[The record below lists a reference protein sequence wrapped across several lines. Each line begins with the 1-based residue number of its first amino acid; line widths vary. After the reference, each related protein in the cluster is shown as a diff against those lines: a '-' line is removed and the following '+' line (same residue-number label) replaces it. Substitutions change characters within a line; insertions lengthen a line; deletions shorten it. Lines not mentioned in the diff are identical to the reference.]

1 MAGPVEVRWQK
12 GGLRF
17 EGKTVHGTIDVASSS
32 DEEGSGVTPMEAL
45 LVALGGC
52 TGMDVAAILLK
63 MRQPL
68 EEFWLEVNGQT
79 AAEHPRRFTALEVVY
94 HLKGELDEKKVR
106 RAIELSE
113 TKYCSVEAMLRPSV
127 PIASRYV
134 MEP

>member
-1 MAGPVEVRWQK
+1 VAGVEVRWQR

-17 EGKTVHGTIDVASSS
+17 EGKTVHGTIDLASSS
-32 DEEGSGVTPMEAL
+32 DEQGSGVTPMETV

-52 TGMDVAAILLK
+52 TGMDVASILVK

-79 AAEHPRRFTALEVVY
+79 AAEHPQRFTSLEVAY
-94 HLKGELDEKKVR
+94 HLKGDLDEAKVR

-113 TKYCSVEAMLRPSV
+113 TKYCSVEATLRPAL
-127 PIASRYV
+127 PITSRYV
-134 MEP
+134 IEP

>member
-1 MAGPVEVRWQK
+1 VAGPVEVRWK
-12 GGLRF
+12 KDGLRF
-17 EGKTVHGTIDVASSS
+17 EGKTVHGTIDLASSS
-32 DEEGSGVTPMEAL
+32 DEKGAGATPMEAL

-52 TGMDVAAILLK
+52 TGMDVASILAK

-79 AAEHPRRFTALEVVY
+79 AAEHPQRYTNLQVVY
-94 HLKGELDEKKVR
+94 HFKGDLDEKKVR

-113 TKYCSVEAMLRPSV
+113 TKYCRVEATLRPAV

-134 MEP
+134 IEP